1 MIERSP
7 KAKSSAGLPSLPG
20 TYALVLRSAGPQQ
33 ILVGKLET
41 LAVQPGFYV
50 YVGSALGPGGLA
62 SRVGRHARAAK
73 KCRWHIDYLVAI
85 ATLDEVWYTV
95 DPARRECQ
103 WADALRQIRGAT
115 VPLEGFGS
123 SDCRCRAHLL
133 FFQKRPSLLVFR
145 QRLAR
150 TIPGHAPIRTE
161 RPGERCQ
168 ARC

>member
-1 MIERSP
+1 MIEKGANARSL
-7 KAKSSAGLPSLPG
+7 ASLPSLPG
-20 TYALVLRSAGPQQ
+20 TYALVLRNSGRRE
-33 ILVGKLET
+33 ILVGRLGT
-41 LAVQPGFYV
+41 LAVEPGFYV

-62 SRVGRHARAAK
+62 SRVGRHTRAAK
-73 KCRWHIDYLVAI
+73 KCRWHIDYLAAI

-95 DPARRECQ
+95 DQTRRECR

-133 FFQKRPSLLVFR
+133 FFQKRPSLCRFR
-145 QRLAR
+145 QRLTR
-150 TIPGHAPIRTE
+150 SIPGHGPIRTG
-161 RPGERCQ
+161 RPGERGQ